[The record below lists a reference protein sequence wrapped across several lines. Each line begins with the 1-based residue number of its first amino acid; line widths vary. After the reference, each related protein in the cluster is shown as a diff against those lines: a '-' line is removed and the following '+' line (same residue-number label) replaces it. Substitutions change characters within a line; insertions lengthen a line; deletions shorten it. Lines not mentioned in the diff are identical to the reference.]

1 EATVALAGAGGIPG
15 VVHRLVLALFVVDPT
30 ELSVRPLLD
39 RGRLL
44 RVALGLSLGLAVEAL
59 LLADL
64 IFGLALDH
72 AGIVVTAEDIGG
84 AADVRPLRLR
94 QARVIEG
101 ANLVHRLLEAIVGA
115 VDLAGVA
122 LAGLGERCREGVDVL
137 LDRLPH
143 VRVFLAVV
151 VEGVSAEG
159 LLEVTADLAHLLAV
173 PAAAALLVDDLLD
186 VPRRGGG
193 ALGHLLVDV
202 RNHAANV
209 FVDLF
214 ATLAERRR
222 EGVLDVALEL
232 SECVLVVEP
241 VAEISAELGCNA
253 LLDALEARY
262 DLNERRTSAIH
273 PSHCNLFLSPVGPVC
288 AARPPSSPGPLFA
301 RGPGASCLPSAFRSK
316 SPLHRQS

>member
-1 EATVALAGAGGIPG
+1 
-15 VVHRLVLALFVVDPT
+15 H
-30 ELSVRPLLD
+30 
-39 RGRLL
+39 LL
-44 RVALGLSLGLAVEAL
+44 RVALGLRLRLAVEAL

-64 IFGLALDH
+64 IFGLTLDH
-72 AGIVVTAEDIGG
+72 AGIVVPAEDIGG

-94 QARVIEG
+94 QARVLEG
-101 ANLVHRLLEAIVGA
+101 ANLVHRLLESVVGA

-122 LAGLGERCREGVDVL
+122 LAGLRERRREGSDVL

-143 VRVFLAVV
+143 VRVFLAEV
-151 VEGVSAEG
+151 VEGHHYS
-159 LLEVTADLAHLLAV
+159 LLKVAADLAHLLAV
-173 PAAAALLVDDLLD
+173 PAAAELLVDGLLD

-232 SECVLVVEP
+232 RECVLVVKP
-241 VAEISAELGCNA
+241 LAEISAELGCNA
-253 LLDALEARY
+253 LLDALEARH
-262 DLNERRTSAIH
+262 DLNECRTSAIH

-288 AARPPSSPGPLFA
+288 AARPPSSPGPLFV
-301 RGPGASCLPSAFRSK
+301 RDPDASCLPSAFRSK
-316 SPLHRQS
+316 SP